1 MRTALF
7 TNDFLKKISAS
18 AIDEIFLRENETV
31 HFENAHVMG
40 VNICHPLHADKK
52 CNNFFYKITRGKRYF
67 RIKWEGFNSKDNSWK
82 QEKKHSE
89 YVNTRVILSQCNNR

>member
-1 MRTALF
+1 MKTALF

-52 CNNFFYKITRGKRYF
+52 CNKFFYKITRGKRYF
-67 RIKWEGFNSKDNSWK
+67 RIKWEGIKRN
-82 QEKKHSE
+82 KK
-89 YVNTRVILSQCNNR
+89 

>member
-1 MRTALF
+1 MSFICENWVRTALF

-40 VNICHPLHADKK
+40 VNI
-52 CNNFFYKITRGKRYF
+52 
-67 RIKWEGFNSKDNSWK
+67 W
-82 QEKKHSE
+82 QEM
-89 YVNTRVILSQCNNR
+89 Q